1 MEQPFAHNPSTLRH
15 AIDHFLRTDAELG
28 SVPQPTQFSLFF
40 SRQITWQ
47 LTIES
52 SVAWQSN
59 VMMNRRRVIYIHQL
73 RGCSA
78 PFNIANRKSCCETM
92 P

>member
-1 MEQPFAHNPSTLRH
+1 MAAHNRLLHLPSNSSM
-15 AIDHFLRTDAELG
+15 FE
-28 SVPQPTQFSLFF
+28 SMQ
-40 SRQITWQ
+40 
-47 LTIES
+47 ES